1 MRHKSI
7 PCPMCNNSG
16 CEACGDSGRQF
27 VLGKL
32 EQFEVE
38 RTFTIFDAALLLGA
52 FVIAMF
58 VLHTLGVL

>member
-1 MRHKSI
+1 
-7 PCPMCNNSG
+7 MCNNSG